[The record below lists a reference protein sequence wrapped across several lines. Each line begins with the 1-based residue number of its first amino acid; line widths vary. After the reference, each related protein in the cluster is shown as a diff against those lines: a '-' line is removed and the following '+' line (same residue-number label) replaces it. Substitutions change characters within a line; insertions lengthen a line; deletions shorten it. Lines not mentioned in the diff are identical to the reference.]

1 MRERDT
7 SFRRGRSM
15 LIRSLGIGVLGML
28 IATGTAAAQS
38 KADKSFHAVATD
50 AKGIETEVRNLLF
63 YWEEKVTETSFVPHE
78 LKEMPVKRGTA
89 TVKIRFDAIKTIE
102 VKPSSEGEATAVAIT
117 LVDGKTGEFT
127 MAIPG
132 RFKGQS
138 DFGDVEVP
146 VGELKKLV
154 FK

>member
-1 MRERDT
+1 MGERDRT
-7 SFRRGRSM
+7 FGVKACRLMVRS
-15 LIRSLGIGVLGML
+15 GIGVLGL
-28 IATGTAAAQS
+28 LLSAGAVWAES
-38 KADKSFHAVATD
+38 KSERSFHAVATD

-78 LKEMPVKRGTA
+78 LKEVPVKRGTA
-89 TVKIRFDAIKTIE
+89 TIKIKFDAIRTVE
-102 VKPSSEGEATAVAIT
+102 VKPSTEGAATAVAIT
-117 LVDGKTGEFT
+117 LLDGKTGEFT

-146 VGELKKLV
+146 VGDLKKLV